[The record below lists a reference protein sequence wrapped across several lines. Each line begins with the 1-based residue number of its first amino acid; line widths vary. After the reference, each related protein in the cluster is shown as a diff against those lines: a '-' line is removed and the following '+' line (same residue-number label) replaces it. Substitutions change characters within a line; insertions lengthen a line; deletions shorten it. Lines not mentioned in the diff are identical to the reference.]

1 MDDKSEESVIVRPPV
16 GAGCNN
22 VTVPVDAVPPLIGL
36 ALSWIEAGP
45 EPQPRK
51 LLVLV
56 ETLYREAVIVPVRF
70 VSDLSVLTW
79 NVAANEPT
87 GTTTVAGTWIFGFP
101 EVSLIV
107 APAALAGAARVR
119 V

>member
-1 MDDKSEESVIVRPPV
+1 MDDKSDESVIVRPPA
-16 GAGCNN
+16 GAACNN
-22 VTVPVDAVPPLIGL
+22 VTVPVDAVPALIGL

-70 VSDLSVLTW
+70 VPRKLPCNVKVLELTMW
-79 NVAANEPT
+79 MPLT
-87 GTTTVAGTWIFGFP
+87 
-101 EVSLIV
+101 L
-107 APAALAGAARVR
+107 PAALLPCSDCVPPIWTLLES
-119 V
+119 